1 VTDRRWEKAAAREN
15 ARRDARAPL
24 LAHAGLVP
32 HTTADA
38 QEAKV
43 ARVQGELADRLASH
57 AEQSR
62 RKIDVMRADLRA
74 LVGDEAIAALDAKR
88 RIYPKGL
95 EYDLDILTG
104 EIAKATGRTNGEV
117 FDAYKPR
124 PRVAEDRVRVA
135 DVGHGEDARERDDA
149 AEREADGVD
158 EAGPN
163 RNHLQPR
170 VRQ

>member
-1 VTDRRWEKAAAREN
+1 
-15 ARRDARAPL
+15 
-24 LAHAGLVP
+24 VP

-43 ARVQGELADRLASH
+43 ARVQSELADRLAAH

-62 RKIDVMRADLRA
+62 RRIDVMRADLRV
-74 LVGDEAIAALDAKR
+74 LVGDEAMADLDAKR

-117 FDAYKPR
+117 FDAYQPR
-124 PRVAEDRVRVA
+124 PRVAEERVRVEEA
-135 DVGHGEDARERDDA
+135 DPGEDARERDDA
-149 AEREADGVD
+149 AEREAAAVD
-158 EAGPN
+158 EAGPD
-163 RNHLQPR
+163 RTHLPSR

>member
-1 VTDRRWEKAAAREN
+1 VTDRRWERAAAREN

-117 FDAYKPR
+117 FEAYKPR
-124 PRVAEDRVRVA
+124 PRVTEERVRVA
-135 DVGHGEDARERDDA
+135 VPGQDA
-149 AEREADGVD
+149 AASEHAAEIEADADVSNGLPMKRAIAK
-158 EAGPN
+158 EPCA
-163 RNHLQPR
+163 Q
-170 VRQ
+170 